1 MKILAILTATLL
13 SSAIQAAP
21 SIPWRAV
28 VKCEGPSGSA
38 VLDGFHFYTH
48 GHTIYLNQFVIRSR
62 EINEYLASRNLLAT
76 DVSTNYPLETII
88 PVARDTVDLGEL
100 PPVLSV
106 ERDNLIYKLEIKLP
120 EVKLGVFSKLSRSE
134 IGNWIFR
141 ECNSTL

>member
-1 MKILAILTATLL
+1 MKIFTILAVFFTLSL
-13 SSAIQAAP
+13 HAAP
-21 SIPWRAV
+21 SIPWSAV
-28 VKCEGPSGSA
+28 VKCEGPSGVA

-62 EINEYLASRNLLAT
+62 EINEYLASRNLLTA
-76 DVSTNYPLETII
+76 DVATNYPVETII
-88 PVARDTVDLGEL
+88 PLGRDSADLGEL

-106 ERDNLIYKLEIKLP
+106 EKDNLIYKLEIKLP

-141 ECNSTL
+141 ECKSNL